1 MAKNTFED
9 KFKTILEPVLRNLG
23 FAKVVLNDCMRPQFL
38 FNKERLWFSLSWDW
52 RDRYLDVSLGHL
64 FWFKDVMERVVVI
77 GDYSNYEDQ
86 ITPNAIDKI
95 GSDTKVLN
103 LIANS
108 LGDATSQYEEEY
120 EKIFQD
126 FRVSRSRRGGINID
140 EYIGE
145 EVTIKDLKRFEA

>member
-1 MAKNTFED
+1 MAQNTFED
-9 KFKTILEPVLRNLG
+9 KFKIILEPVLKDLG
-23 FAKVVLNDCMRPQFL
+23 FVKVVLNGCMRPQFL

-77 GDYSNYEDQ
+77 GDYSNYENQ

-103 LIANS
+103 LISSS
-108 LGDATSQYEEEY
+108 LSDAISQHEAEY
-120 EKIFQD
+120 EKVFQD